1 MQKGTVGYINKRKRI
16 QILYTLVIILIS
28 LALFFIG
35 WKVTHTTK
43 NLMTVVAVL
52 GVLPGAKSLVA
63 VIVLLPY
70 KSLTATKAESFS
82 QACPEGAEKYADL
95 VFSSPEHVM
104 HIDYLCVN
112 GTECVG
118 YAADAKK
125 TDRIEKYFTE
135 TMRKQG
141 VSIHMKV
148 FTKDTDFVKRLES
161 LKPSEEV
168 IPKELQE
175 WIEAILV

>member
-1 MQKGTVGYINKRKRI
+1 MQKGTVGYIKKRKRM

-35 WKVTHTTK
+35 LAVTKTTK
-43 NLMTVVAVL
+43 NLMTVAAVL

-63 VIVLLPY
+63 VIILLPY
-70 KSLTATKAESFS
+70 KSLDTAKAESF
-82 QACPEGAEKYADL
+82 AGFCPKGAETYADM

-104 HIDYLCVN
+104 HMDYLCVN
-112 GTECVG
+112 GRECVG
-118 YAADAKK
+118 FTPDYRK

-148 FTKDTDFVKRLES
+148 FAKEADFVKRLES
-161 LKPSEEV
+161 LKDSEEP